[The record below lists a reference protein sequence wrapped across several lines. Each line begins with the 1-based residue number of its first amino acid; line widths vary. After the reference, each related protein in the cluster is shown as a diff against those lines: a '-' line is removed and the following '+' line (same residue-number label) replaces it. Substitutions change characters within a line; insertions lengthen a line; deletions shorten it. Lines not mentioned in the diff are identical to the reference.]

1 MGVAYSLP
9 QPVQG
14 LGFHRMFP
22 KSWRVTVTVL
32 RNGGRDAKGN
42 PRPTYEIQVPDCL
55 VGARA
60 TADPVDHSD
69 VVDGKAVLYSGP
81 GFTFLSTD
89 RIRIPD
95 GARMAGDWSVEGQPS
110 EWPYGSEVGLVRA

>member
-14 LGFHRMFP
+14 LGFLRMFP

-32 RNGGRDAKGN
+32 RNGGRDARGN
-42 PRPTYEIQVPDCL
+42 PRPTYEIEVPDCL

-60 TADPVDHSD
+60 TADPVDHAD
-69 VVDGKAVLYSGP
+69 IVDGKAVLYCGP

-89 RIRIPD
+89 RIRVPA
-95 GARMAGDWSVEGQPS
+95 GARMAGEWSVDGQPG
-110 EWPYGSEVGLVRA
+110 EWPYGVEVGLVRA

>member
-9 QPVQG
+9 QPVPG
-14 LGFHRMFP
+14 LGFLSMFP
-22 KSWRVTVTVL
+22 RSWRVTVTVL

-42 PRPTYEIQVPDCL
+42 PRPTYEIEVPDCII
-55 VGARA
+55 GPRA

-69 VVDGKAVLYSGP
+69 VMDGKAVLYCNP

-89 RIRIPD
+89 RIRVP
-95 GARMAGDWSVEGQPS
+95 AGGRKAGEWSVGGRPA
-110 EWPYGSEVGLVRA
+110 EWPYGSEVGLERA